1 MLTPPSANMP
11 LSLKALAPSGGTPP
25 SGSPHAS
32 SPARSRVSPFFTGV
46 LSMKSGNLTPTEP
59 RLDSSPRS
67 HRMPKALAVSPATP
81 GSDARMPA
89 PENLGADSDKTGSR
103 GFSPDRTLKTS
114 KSKKQLIDAGER
126 TLSAASPHDG
136 GSGSLLRP
144 GGGSLMTGG
153 GSSGGGV
160 VVLEDPQWRR
170 LPLSAPLEPLYLPA
184 TPTSVIEGTLPREPS
199 PQQQQQQRFVLAPTP
214 AQLGRAPG
222 QLHPRKNSGG
232 GGPLSSPPQS
242 SSPCVAAD
250 LSENASQPP
259 PPHGQQQQGGGGGVL
274 QAGPAVVEDREKKEG
289 AAREEGSSVLVVVG
303 GKEEPPPQSAKEANP
318 APPPAKEAKKSV
330 LKRTAVNDGMD
341 RVLEEVNFK
350 AQFAKLPEYKPEE
363 SPSGAASLPSSPF
376 VQTYRKR
383 PKPTD
388 AVDECGGDVALAAA
402 PKCAAAGS
410 SPVGT
415 PHTPQTAGPK
425 LEGTKFFGPSFSL
438 DVLADTRNAADAS
451 DGDVSSP
458 RTPKTPAEGEKSH
471 SSSLRRVLEQ
481 RRQLVMQLFTE
492 EGWFPSAH
500 ATAAFQQR
508 YRDVFTNKNTLQLK
522 IREVRQKLMAQ
533 NNQANIA
540 TTPSAHDN
548 ADNAAASS
556 VKSSD
561 QPPPKAP
568 QTSTADTPHTPRT
581 GT

>member
-1 MLTPPSANMP
+1 
-11 LSLKALAPSGGTPP
+11 
-25 SGSPHAS
+25 
-32 SPARSRVSPFFTGV
+32 
-46 LSMKSGNLTPTEP
+46 MKSGNLTPTEP

-67 HRMPKALAVSPATP
+67 HRLAKALAMSPATP

-103 GFSPDRTLKTS
+103 GFSPDRKTS
-114 KSKKQLIDAGER
+114 KSKKQLIEASER
-126 TLSAASPHDG
+126 ALSAASPHEG
-136 GSGSLLRP
+136 GSSGSLLRP
-144 GGGSLMTGG
+144 GSGSLLSGG
-153 GSSGGGV
+153 GSSSSGGV
-160 VVLEDPQWRR
+160 VVLEDSQWRR
-170 LPLSAPLEPLYLPA
+170 LPLSAPLEPLYSSLPSA
-184 TPTSVIEGTLPREPS
+184 VMEGSPQEPGHQQ
-199 PQQQQQQRFVLAPTP
+199 QQQQQQRFVLAPTP

-222 QLHPRKNSGG
+222 QLHARKSSK
-232 GGPLSSPPQS
+232 SSPP
-242 SSPCVAAD
+242 PPPEARD
-250 LSENASQPP
+250 LSEHSNSASQPQP
-259 PPHGQQQQGGGGGVL
+259 QPQAAGVL
-274 QAGPAVVEDREKKEG
+274 QAGPGAEERDKEE
-289 AAREEGSSVLVVVG
+289 RSVLVVG
-303 GKEEPPPQSAKEANP
+303 GVAKEEPGTPQPPSAAANP

-330 LKRTAVNDGMD
+330 LKRTAANDGMD

-363 SPSGAASLPSSPF
+363 CPPGGAASSLPSSPF

-383 PKPTD
+383 PKPPTD
-388 AVDECGGDVALAAA
+388 GADECGGDVALAAA

-415 PHTPQTAGPK
+415 PHTPLTGGPK

-438 DVLADTRNAADAS
+438 DVLADARNADAS
-451 DGDVSSP
+451 DGDVGSP

-471 SSSLRRVLEQ
+471 SSLRRVLEQ

-533 NNQANIA
+533 NNQANVA
-540 TTPSAHDN
+540 TTPSGHDN
-548 ADNAAASS
+548 ADSAA
-556 VKSSD
+556 KSD
-561 QPPPKAP
+561 QQPPPGKVPPPTAAEQQP
-568 QTSTADTPHTPRT
+568 QT